1 MVHLGDITKMSG
13 YTIPPVDVIT
23 FGSPCQDL
31 SIAGKRA
38 GMAGERSGLFSEAV
52 RIIREMR
59 YATFGA
65 YPKYAIWE
73 NVPGAFSS
81 NKGEDFHAVLQSLC
95 RVIDPDATI
104 PRPTDARGGIKW
116 PRAGAIL
123 ADHYSLAWR
132 TMDAQHWG
140 VPQRRLRIS
149 LVLDLTGG
157 RAGEILFEPESLR
170 GHFAPGITPGQAV
183 AGAVENGAGT
193 ADCTDAI
200 PVNLQIATRHKSLGE
215 RTGLGVGQAGDA
227 AYTLQEGHEH
237 GVCCLDDAKAY
248 TLKIRSGC
256 EGGGKG
262 ALVQTEKSATLS
274 TLQDQ
279 TLFVAEPPK
288 AYSFDSLASNSM
300 KSSNPHSGCREV
312 EIAKTLDTSPPDPAK
327 NQGGIAILDALPFDT
342 TQITSPQNG
351 SNPHFGDPCHP
362 LAATAHP
369 PAAVCIDCRNMT
381 ANEELSAT
389 LQAKGN
395 GGQSLNYINPV
406 AEPLIYD
413 ARGNGDGITSP
424 TMTGDHNSRV
434 TDYTAITLQ
443 GDTVAGALL
452 ARDYKG
458 PGRADSLGRVIAQ
471 PVGADLYNST
481 LTGDKA
487 VTLTTAT
494 GQGGANTGPS
504 VIEKTIRWI
513 VRRLT
518 PTECERL
525 QGYPDGWT
533 DLGDWVDSKGKAH
546 KAADTPRYKALGNS
560 IALPQWYYVLGGIA
574 DRLPEDAT
582 LGSLFDGIGGF
593 PYVWAQLHA
602 GRKQLCVWASEIEE
616 FPIAVTKKWFPEV
629 EDGKLF

>member
-13 YTIPPVDVIT
+13 YTIPPVDVVT

-65 YPKYAIWE
+65 YPKYAVWE

-95 RVIDPDATI
+95 RVIDPAAVI
-104 PRPTDARGGIKW
+104 PRPTDARGGTIKW

-149 LVLDLTGG
+149 LILDLTGG

-170 GHFAPGITPGQAV
+170 GHFAPGVTPGQAT
-183 AGAVENGAGT
+183 AGAVENGTGT
-193 ADCTDAI
+193 ADRAF
-200 PVNLQIATRHKSLGE
+200 
-215 RTGLGVGQAGDA
+215 
-227 AYTLQEGHEH
+227 
-237 GVCCLDDAKAY
+237 

-274 TLQDQ
+274 MLQDQ
-279 TLFVAEPPK
+279 TLFVAEPPR

-312 EIAKTLDTSPPDPAK
+312 EIAKTLDTSPPNPAK
-327 NQGGIAILDALPFDT
+327 NQGGIAIIEPTFCIQGNTIDRPAVAFAL
-342 TQITSPQNG
+342 
-351 SNPHFGDPCHP
+351 
-362 LAATAHP
+362 
-369 PAAVCIDCRNMT
+369 DCRNMT

-471 PVGADLYNST
+471 PVGADLYNGN

-494 GQGGANTGPS
+494 GQGGANIGPS
-504 VIEKTIRWI
+504 VIEKIIRWI

-602 GRKQLCVWASEIEE
+602 GRKELCVWASEIEE

>member
-13 YTIPPVDVIT
+13 YTIPPVDVVT

-65 YPKYAIWE
+65 YPKYAVWE

-95 RVIDPDATI
+95 RVIDPDAVI

-170 GHFAPGITPGQAV
+170 GHFAPGITPGQAT
-183 AGAVENGAGT
+183 AGTVENGAGT
-193 ADCTDAI
+193 ADRAF
-200 PVNLQIATRHKSLGE
+200 
-215 RTGLGVGQAGDA
+215 
-227 AYTLQEGHEH
+227 
-237 GVCCLDDAKAY
+237 

-327 NQGGIAILDALPFDT
+327 NQGGIAILDVLPFDT

-351 SNPHFGDPCHP
+351 NNPHFGDPCHP

-369 PAAVCIDCRNMT
+369 PAAVC
-381 ANEELSAT
+381 
-389 LQAKGN
+389 
-395 GGQSLNYINPV
+395 LNYINPV

-471 PVGADLYNST
+471 PVGADLYNGN

-504 VIEKTIRWI
+504 VIEKIIRWI

-533 DLGDWVDSKGKAH
+533 DLGGWVDSRGKAH
-546 KAADTPRYKALGNS
+546 KAADSPRYKALGNS
-560 IALPQWYYVLGGIA
+560 IALPQWYYVLGGIS

-602 GRKQLCVWASEIEE
+602 GRKELCVWASEIEE

>member
-13 YTIPPVDVIT
+13 YTIPPVDVVT

-65 YPKYAIWE
+65 YPKYAVWE

-170 GHFAPGITPGQAV
+170 GHFAPGITPGQAAPV
-183 AGAVENGAGT
+183 VVGG
-193 ADCTDAI
+193 CTEDA
-200 PVNLQIATRHKSLGE
+200 NRAF
-215 RTGLGVGQAGDA
+215 
-227 AYTLQEGHEH
+227 
-237 GVCCLDDAKAY
+237 

-279 TLFVAEPPK
+279 TLFVAEPSK

-327 NQGGIAILDALPFDT
+327 NQGGIAIVEPTFCIQGNTIDRADTAGANGAGVKEDVCYTLNTIDRPAVAFAL
-342 TQITSPQNG
+342 
-351 SNPHFGDPCHP
+351 
-362 LAATAHP
+362 
-369 PAAVCIDCRNMT
+369 DCRNMT

-471 PVGADLYNST
+471 PVGADLYNGT

-504 VIEKTIRWI
+504 VIEKIIRWI

-533 DLGDWVDSKGKAH
+533 DLGEWIDSKGKTH
-546 KAADTPRYKALGNS
+546 KDADTPRYKALGNS

-574 DRLPEDAT
+574 DRLPDNAT

-602 GRKQLCVWASEIEE
+602 GRKELCVWASEIEE

-629 EDGKLF
+629 EDEKLF

>member
-65 YPKYAIWE
+65 YPKYAVWE

-170 GHFAPGITPGQAV
+170 GHFAPGITPGQAAPV
-183 AGAVENGAGT
+183 VVGG
-193 ADCTDAI
+193 CTEDA
-200 PVNLQIATRHKSLGE
+200 NRAF
-215 RTGLGVGQAGDA
+215 
-227 AYTLQEGHEH
+227 
-237 GVCCLDDAKAY
+237 

-279 TLFVAEPPK
+279 TLFVAEPSK

-327 NQGGIAILDALPFDT
+327 NQGGIAIVEPTFCIQGNTIDRADTAGANSAGVKEDVCYTLNTIDRPAVAFAL
-342 TQITSPQNG
+342 
-351 SNPHFGDPCHP
+351 
-362 LAATAHP
+362 
-369 PAAVCIDCRNMT
+369 DCRNMT

-471 PVGADLYNST
+471 PVGADLYNGT
-481 LTGDKA
+481 LTGDTA

-504 VIEKTIRWI
+504 VIEKIIRWI

-533 DLGDWVDSKGKAH
+533 DLGEWVDSKGKVH

-602 GRKQLCVWASEIEE
+602 GRKELCVWASEIEE

>member
-23 FGSPCQDL
+23 FGSPCQDYPEIQDNQTL

-65 YPKYAIWE
+65 YPKYAVWE

-170 GHFAPGITPGQAV
+170 GHFAPGITPGQGA

-193 ADCTDAI
+193 ADRAF
-200 PVNLQIATRHKSLGE
+200 
-215 RTGLGVGQAGDA
+215 
-227 AYTLQEGHEH
+227 
-237 GVCCLDDAKAY
+237 

-279 TLFVAEPPK
+279 TLFVAEPSK

-327 NQGGIAILDALPFDT
+327 NQGGIAIVEPTFCIQGNTIDRADTAGANGTGVKEDVCYTLNTIDRPAVAFAL
-342 TQITSPQNG
+342 
-351 SNPHFGDPCHP
+351 
-362 LAATAHP
+362 
-369 PAAVCIDCRNMT
+369 DCRNMT
-381 ANEELSAT
+381 ANEEPSAT

-471 PVGADLYNST
+471 PVGADLYNGT

-504 VIEKTIRWI
+504 VIEKIIRWI

-533 DLGDWVDSKGKAH
+533 DLGEWIDSKGKTH
-546 KAADTPRYKALGNS
+546 KDADTPRYKALGNS

-574 DRLPEDAT
+574 DRLPDNAT

-602 GRKQLCVWASEIEE
+602 GRKELCVWASEIEE